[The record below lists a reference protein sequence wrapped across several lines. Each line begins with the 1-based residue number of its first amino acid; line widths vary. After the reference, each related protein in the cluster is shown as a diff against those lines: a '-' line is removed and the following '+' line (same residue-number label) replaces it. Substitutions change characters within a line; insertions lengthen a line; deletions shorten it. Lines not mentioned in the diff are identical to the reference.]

1 MKILI
6 LLCLG
11 SAPIWATI
19 SANSLARVFPTTG
32 SSTNGGGFDP
42 SVASPGTDYSV
53 NVNKNASG
61 CTSCGS
67 STVDLSTTDAV
78 AVGTTTI
85 TSVAGNFSTALP
97 GNIIYFTGGTGSIT
111 AVRRTVTARASTTSI
126 TIDASIAASTGMTMN
141 IGGAVDTIATAFT
154 FNTGGMAVCVKSTG
168 TITITA
174 TQNLNNNQG
183 GGAFNRLFGY
193 TTTCGDHGPVSY
205 TFSTNTGITGF
216 LGDGQAAGWWIDGFN
231 IDCASLGT
239 STGIAFGGQSI
250 LTHSKIANCTTR
262 LYKAGGTYTNT
273 QNVEFTGCTSA
284 CTDAILPGNNA
295 TFKFIYAHDNVTN
308 VMSSSSQV
316 VITDSIFS
324 NTTGTTKDVIKF
336 DLYYV
341 IERNVFYSATGNCL
355 IDDGSGGHIYLG
367 TSIQNNIFVNCGI
380 YAINGSASS
389 IQAVPTV
396 DGNAF
401 FGSGTANRRNI
412 DNTTTAAPYTNIWD
426 IQLTADPFVNAAAG
440 NFALNATSG
449 GGTALKGT
457 GQAGYVGPA
466 WSKATGT
473 GYMDLGVFQTQ
484 YGTGSAG
491 GGNQGNVQ

>member
-1 MKILI
+1 MRK
-6 LLCLG
+6 LLAVALL
-11 SAPIWATI
+11 SAVSCFAAI
-19 SANSLARVFPTTG
+19 SGNSLARVFPTTG

-42 SVASPGTDYSV
+42 SVVSPGTDYSV
-53 NVNKNASG
+53 NVNKNAAACSN
-61 CTSCGS
+61 CGS
-67 STVDLSTTDAV
+67 STVDLSSVLGV
-78 AVGTTTI
+78 ANGTTTF
-85 TSVAGNFSTALP
+85 TCADCNFSTAAP
-97 GNIIYFTGGTGSIT
+97 GNIAYFSGGTGTIT
-111 AVRRTVTARASTTSI
+111 AQRRTITARASTTSI
-126 TIDASIAASTGMTMN
+126 TIDQSISASTGMTLN

-154 FNTGGMAVCVKSTG
+154 FNTAGMVVCVKSTG

-193 TTTCGDHGPVSY
+193 TTTCGDHGPVNY

-262 LYKAGGTYTNT
+262 LYKAGGTYSNT

-412 DNTTTAAPYTNIWD
+412 DATTLGAPYTNIWD
-426 IQLTADPFVNAAAG
+426 IQLTADPFTNAAG
-440 NFALNATSG
+440 GDFTLNATAG
-449 GGTALKGT
+449 GGAALKGT

-473 GYMDLGVFQTQ
+473 GYMDLGAFQTQ
-484 YGTGSAG
+484 FGAG
-491 GGNQGNVQ
+491 GGGANSAYVQ